1 MCSVSLSEQEASQID
16 IVTVTIVS
24 SIVAGIVGAS
34 EILAHNV
41 ADEYDY
47 THNLKT

>member
-1 MCSVSLSEQEASQID
+1 MCSVSLSEQETPQID
-16 IVTVTIVS
+16 IVTVTIVPT
-24 SIVAGIVGAS
+24 IVAGIVGAS
-34 EILAHNV
+34 EILASKV